1 MSDDFYIGYM
11 ERAPAPLARFLR
23 LRVLLLILAGAG
35 LGAVLVATQG
45 AFPRSRF
52 EFGTTRSLQGTY
64 RAEPAP
70 TLELEHPLGEGS
82 SRVLLVAPGKFGA
95 GPLLAGQD
103 GQRVELIGTLVY
115 RDGVTML
122 EVATEGVTPL
132 GESTAPKGAPSSL
145 GERVLRGEIVDSKC
159 YLGVMK
165 PGRGKPHRACAVRC
179 ISGGIPPVL
188 MVRDTAGIASYF
200 LLTDLDGG
208 ALNDRILDLVAEP
221 VEIRGEVLQYDNLLV
236 LRAAPRDIQRLP

>member
-1 MSDDFYIGYM
+1 
-11 ERAPAPLARFLR
+11 
-23 LRVLLLILAGAG
+23 
-35 LGAVLVATQG
+35 
-45 AFPRSRF
+45 
-52 EFGTTRSLQGTY
+52 
-64 RAEPAP
+64 
-70 TLELEHPLGEGS
+70 
-82 SRVLLVAPGKFGA
+82 
-95 GPLLAGQD
+95 
-103 GQRVELIGTLVY
+103 
-115 RDGVTML
+115 ML

-132 GESTAPKGAPSSL
+132 GESTAPEGAPSSL